1 MTIAAHASEFAGLPV
16 KDFDPEIGIVDPTG
30 TIYRLS
36 VDYDAEEPFMV
47 LLSRFFEDPKASQVP
62 GLVIGAWQGDES
74 DLSSESIVEALVAA
88 RESLTSL
95 RSLFLGDIISEENE
109 ISWIQQSDVTPLFD
123 AYPNLENFQ
132 VRGGSNLV
140 IGTIRHQKLRSLV
153 VETGGL
159 DAEVVRGI
167 GSSDLPR
174 LEHLELWLGSEGYG
188 ANVTVADLGVI
199 LQGELFPSLVRL
211 GICNCESADEFA
223 KALATA
229 PVLKRLDV
237 LDMSMGNLGDEGAL
251 ALAENPAVAGLD
263 LLDIHFHYVS
273 DESIRKLEELGIKV
287 NADDRQEPDEYSG
300 EVHRGVGIE
309 DDARPEAVAGRDDR
323 QSFERSHRRLPGCAR
338 EGRSTDFGGRL
349 LP

>member
-16 KDFDPEIGIVDPTG
+16 KDFDPESGIVDPIG

-36 VDYDAEEPFMV
+36 VDFDAEEPFMV
-47 LLSRFFEDPKASQVP
+47 LLSRFFEDPNAGQVP

-95 RSLFLGDIISEENE
+95 RALFLGDIVSEENE

-123 AYPNLENFQ
+123 AYPSLEIFR

-140 IGTIRHQKLRSLV
+140 IGTIRHQNLRSLV

-167 GSSDLPR
+167 CSSHLPR
-174 LEHLELWLGSEGYG
+174 LEHLELWLGSDNYG
-188 ANVTVADLGVI
+188 ANVTVADLEPI

-211 GICNCESADEFA
+211 GICNCEFADEFA

-229 PVLKRLDV
+229 PVLDRLDV
-237 LDMSMGNLGDEGAL
+237 LDMSLGNLTDDGAL

-273 DESIRKLEELGIKV
+273 DETVRRLEALGIKV
-287 NADDRQEPDEYSG
+287 NADDRQEPDEYRG
-300 EVHRGVGIE
+300 EVSRYI
-309 DDARPEAVAGRDDR
+309 AV
-323 QSFERSHRRLPGCAR
+323 SE
-338 EGRSTDFGGRL
+338 
-349 LP
+349 